1 MLCEGLAELPS
12 TSWKDRNPINRHVAF
27 LLCGEDMAN
36 PLLNEDARETV
47 LNFCRRIAEPRKIV
61 AACFYGPR
69 VYGYADEK
77 ADLNVL
83 LVLGE
88 HRPRLMGYSEVLNGN
103 NVSVLVAD
111 QRAFERDVEQGW
123 LGEFIAEKIAAPYE
137 ALINGEYLRI
147 QEVKLKRRFIW
158 ELLENLVSEFPELS
172 HELRIEPKYFL
183 YEAVLRRARLFPPMT
198 YRFLN
203 MTTQNLREKNVDAMM
218 NGYLKAL
225 NRLAEEKWIVFSDG
239 YVKIAENFVEAV
251 DKRRVQVAGL
261 LKSVQRAVFLYAFNV
276 YSKMTRALTYD
287 QERFMRSQRET
298 KTEETAAWIEDPKR
312 YLFVQTPLGR
322 VPLSNDT
329 TIEDF
334 LRKAVPGGE
343 ISEVQIEGLGGVLN
357 TVYLLKF
364 QRDHEEQK
372 VVVKEFK
379 DWRGFKWF
387 PLALWTLGT
396 RNFAVL
402 GRSRL
407 EREYALNQFLSSQ
420 GFPVPGV
427 LYVSPQKRLI
437 FEEFV
442 EGKNLVEIVKRIIS
456 AEQVTAEEVATI
468 GEVGR
473 RIAEAHRLG
482 VALGD
487 CKPEN
492 FIAANDGKVYFVDLE
507 QANRNGNQAWDIAE
521 FLYYTGH
528 YVSPLSP
535 TETAELISK
544 EFIQGYLRAGG
555 EKEIVRKA
563 GSVWYT
569 KVFSVFTWP
578 HVILAVSNLC
588 RKAGAE

>member
-1 MLCEGLAELPS
+1 MLDS
-12 TSWKDRNPINRHVAF
+12 
-27 LLCGEDMAN
+27 
-36 PLLNEDARETV
+36 LLNEGVREAV
-47 LNFCRRIAEPRKIV
+47 LNFCSRIAESRKIV
-61 AACFYGPR
+61 AACFYGPP

-83 LVLGE
+83 LVLGDY
-88 HRPRLMGYSEVLNGN
+88 RPRLMGYSETLNGTN
-103 NVSVLVAD
+103 MSVLTAD

-123 LGEFIAEKIAAPYE
+123 LGEFIAEKIALPYDD
-137 ALINGEYLRI
+137 LINGEYLRI

-172 HELRIEPKYFL
+172 HELLIKPEYFL
-183 YEAVLRRARLFPPMT
+183 YEAVLRRARLFPPTT

-203 MTTQNLREKNVDAMM
+203 MTAQDLREKNVDAMM

-225 NRLAEEKWIVFSDG
+225 NELAEEKWIVFSDG
-239 YVKIAENFVEAV
+239 HVKIAENFVETV
-251 DKRRVQVAGL
+251 DKRKVQVAEL
-261 LKSVQRAVFLYAFNV
+261 LRSVQRAVSLYAFSI

-287 QERFMRSQRET
+287 EEKFMRSQREI
-298 KTEETAAWIEDPKR
+298 KTEETTAWTEDPKR
-312 YLFVQTPLGR
+312 YLFVQTPFGR
-322 VPLSNDT
+322 VPLSEDT
-329 TIEDF
+329 IIEDF
-334 LRKAVPGGE
+334 LRKAVPGGD

-357 TVYLLKF
+357 AVYLLRF
-364 QRDHEEQK
+364 QRDHKEQK
-372 VVVKEFK
+372 IVVKEYK
-379 DWRGFKWF
+379 DWRSFKWF

-407 EREYALNQFLSSQ
+407 EREYALNQFLGSQ

-427 LYVSPQKRLI
+427 LYVSPQKRLV

-442 EGKNLVEIVKRIIS
+442 EGENLVEIIKRIIS
-456 AEQVTAEEVATI
+456 AKQVTAEEVAVI

-492 FIAANDGKVYFVDLE
+492 FIAAKDGKVYFVDLE

-521 FLYYTGH
+521 FLYYAGH
-528 YVSPLSP
+528 YVSPISP
-535 TETAELISK
+535 TETAELISR
-544 EFIQGYLRAGG
+544 EFIQEYLRAGG
-555 EKEIVRKA
+555 EREIVKKA

-578 HVILAVSNLC
+578 HVILAISNLC
-588 RKAGAE
+588 KKAGAE

>member
-1 MLCEGLAELPS
+1 M
-12 TSWKDRNPINRHVAF
+12 AF
-27 LLCGEDMAN
+27 LLLGEDMAN
-36 PLLNEDARETV
+36 PLLNEDTRETV

-69 VYGYADEK
+69 AYGYADEK

-88 HRPRLMGYSEVLNGN
+88 HRPRLMGYSEALNGT
-103 NVSVLVAD
+103 NVSVLAAD
-111 QRAFERDVEQGW
+111 QRAFERDVEEGW

-137 ALINGEYLRI
+137 ALIDGEYLRI

-172 HELRIEPKYFL
+172 HELLIEPKYFL

-198 YRFLN
+198 YRLLN

-225 NRLAEEKWIVFSDG
+225 NELAEEKWIVLSDG
-239 YVKIAENFVEAV
+239 HVKIAENFVEAV
-251 DKRRVQVAGL
+251 DKRKVQVAGL

-287 QERFMRSQRET
+287 QERFLRSQRET

-312 YLFVQTPLGR
+312 YLFIQTPLGR
-322 VPLSNDT
+322 VPLSDDT

-357 TVYLLKF
+357 TVYLLTF

-372 VVVKEFK
+372 VVVKEYK

-407 EREYALNQFLSSQ
+407 EREYALNQFLSSR
-420 GFPVPGV
+420 GFPVPSV

-437 FEEFV
+437 FEEFI
-442 EGKNLVEIVKRIIS
+442 EGENLVEIVKRIIS
-456 AEQVTAEEVATI
+456 DKQATAEEVATI
-468 GEVGR
+468 GEVGKT
-473 RIAEAHRLG
+473 IAEAHRLG

-487 CKPEN
+487 SKPEN
-492 FIAANDGKVYFVDLE
+492 FIAAKNGKLYFVDLE

-535 TETAELISK
+535 TETAELVLK

-588 RKAGAE
+588 KKAGAE